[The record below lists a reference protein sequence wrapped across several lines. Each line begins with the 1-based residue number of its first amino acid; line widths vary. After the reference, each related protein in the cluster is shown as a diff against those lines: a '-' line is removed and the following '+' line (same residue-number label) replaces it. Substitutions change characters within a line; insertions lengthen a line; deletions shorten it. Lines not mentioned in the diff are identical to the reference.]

1 MTVELQAITMP
12 KWGLAMDEGMVVDW
26 HVEEGARLT
35 PGDEVLDIETTKITN
50 ALESP
55 AGGIL
60 CRRLVAEGETVPV
73 GALLGVIA
81 AGGATET
88 AEAAEVAAGTA
99 EIDAFIA
106 RFEAA
111 FAVAVAEAATETAR
125 EPEIVEAAG
134 WRLNYQRAG
143 GAGGQCAGEA
153 AGGSEAAPIVL
164 VHGFGGD
171 LNTWLFN
178 QPDLAETHTVYALD
192 LPGHGRSGKDVGA
205 GDLAALSGALGAFLD
220 VLGIGRAHL
229 VGHSLG
235 AAVALDLALGR
246 PEVAASLTLIAPA
259 GLGPEIDGT
268 FIDGFIA
275 AGRRK
280 EMKAVLQMLFADPQA
295 VGRDMVE
302 EVLRYKRLDG
312 VEAALRAIAGA
323 VFPGGR
329 QATVL
334 AGRLSELAQP
344 VQVIWGREDRIVPP
358 AQAEALPAN
367 VAVATIEGAGH
378 MPQME
383 AAAEV
388 NRLIRKI
395 AS

>member
-111 FAVAVAEAATETAR
+111 FAVAVAEAETETAR

-143 GAGGQCAGEA
+143 GN
-153 AGGSEAAPIVL
+153 EAAPIVL

-220 VLGIGRAHL
+220 ALGIGRAHL

-246 PEVAASLTLIAPA
+246 PEAAASLTLIAPA
-259 GLGPEIDGT
+259 GLGPEIDGAY
-268 FIDGFIA
+268 IDGFIA

-312 VEAALRAIAGA
+312 VEAALCAIAGA

-329 QATVL
+329 QAAVL
-334 AGRLSELAQP
+334 AGRLAELARP
-344 VQVIWGREDRIVPP
+344 VQVIWGREDRILPP
-358 AQAEALPAN
+358 AQAEGLPAT
-367 VAVATIEGAGH
+367 VAVATIENAGH

>member
-26 HVEEGARLT
+26 HVEEGARLGI
-35 PGDEVLDIETTKITN
+35 GDEVVDIETTKITN

-55 AGGIL
+55 AGGVL

-81 AGGATET
+81 AGA
-88 AEAAEVAAGTA
+88 AEAA
-99 EIDAFIA
+99 EIDAFVA
-106 RFEAA
+106 RFEAV
-111 FAVAVAEAATETAR
+111 FAVAAAATEPAS

-134 WRLNYQRAG
+134 WRLNYRRAG
-143 GAGGQCAGEA
+143 KS
-153 AGGSEAAPIVL
+153 AGGSETAPIVL

-178 QPDLAETHTVYALD
+178 QPDLAETHAVYALD

-220 VLGIGRAHL
+220 ALGIGRAHL

-235 AAVALDLALGR
+235 GAVALELALGR
-246 PEVAASLTLIAPA
+246 PEAVASLTLIASA
-259 GLGPEIDGT
+259 GLGPEINGAY
-268 FIDGFIA
+268 IDGFIA

-312 VEAALRAIAGA
+312 VEAALRGIAGA

-329 QATVL
+329 QGTVL
-334 AGRLSELAQP
+334 AERLAELAQP
-344 VQVIWGREDRIVPP
+344 VQVIRGREDRILPP
-358 AQAEALPAN
+358 AQAEGLPAK
-367 VAVATIEGAGH
+367 VAVTMIENAGH

-395 AS
+395 AG

>member
-26 HVEEGARLT
+26 HVEEGARLGI
-35 PGDEVLDIETTKITN
+35 GDEVVDIETTKITN

-55 AGGIL
+55 AGGVL

-81 AGGATET
+81 AGA
-88 AEAAEVAAGTA
+88 AEAA
-99 EIDAFIA
+99 EIDAFVA
-106 RFEAA
+106 RFEAV
-111 FAVAVAEAATETAR
+111 FAVAAAATEPAS

-134 WRLNYQRAG
+134 WRLNYRRAG
-143 GAGGQCAGEA
+143 KA
-153 AGGSEAAPIVL
+153 AGGSETAPIVL

-178 QPDLAETHTVYALD
+178 QPDLAETHAVYALD

-220 VLGIGRAHL
+220 ALGIGRAHL

-235 AAVALDLALGR
+235 GAVALDLALGR
-246 PEVAASLTLIAPA
+246 PDAAASLTLIASA
-259 GLGPEIDGT
+259 GLGPEINGAY
-268 FIDGFIA
+268 IDGFIA

-312 VEAALRAIAGA
+312 VEAALRGIAGA

-329 QATVL
+329 QGTVL
-334 AGRLSELAQP
+334 AERLSELAQP
-344 VQVIWGREDRIVPP
+344 VQVIRGREDRILPP
-358 AQAEALPAN
+358 AQTEGLPAN
-367 VAVATIEGAGH
+367 VAVTMIENAGH

-395 AS
+395 AG

>member
-26 HVEEGARLT
+26 HVEEGARLGI
-35 PGDEVLDIETTKITN
+35 GDEVVDIETTKITN

-55 AGGIL
+55 AGGVL

-81 AGGATET
+81 AGA
-88 AEAAEVAAGTA
+88 AEAA
-99 EIDAFIA
+99 EIDAFVA
-106 RFEAA
+106 RFEAV
-111 FAVAVAEAATETAR
+111 FAVAAAATEPAS

-134 WRLNYQRAG
+134 WRLNYRRAG
-143 GAGGQCAGEA
+143 KS
-153 AGGSEAAPIVL
+153 AGGSETAPIVL

-178 QPDLAETHTVYALD
+178 QPDLAETHAVYALD

-205 GDLAALSGALGAFLD
+205 GDLATLSGALGAFLD
-220 VLGIGRAHL
+220 ALGIGRAHL

-235 AAVALDLALGR
+235 GAVALELALGR
-246 PEVAASLTLIAPA
+246 PEAAASLTLIASA
-259 GLGPEIDGT
+259 GLGPEINGAY
-268 FIDGFIA
+268 IDGFIA

-312 VEAALRAIAGA
+312 VEAALRGIAGA

-329 QATVL
+329 QGTVL
-334 AGRLSELAQP
+334 AGRLAELAQP
-344 VQVIWGREDRIVPP
+344 VQVIRGREDRILPP
-358 AQAEALPAN
+358 AQAEGLPAN
-367 VAVATIEGAGH
+367 VAVTMIENAGH

-395 AS
+395 AG

>member
-26 HVEEGARLT
+26 HVEEGARLGI
-35 PGDEVLDIETTKITN
+35 GDEVVDIETTKITN

-55 AGGIL
+55 AGGVL

-81 AGGATET
+81 AGA
-88 AEAAEVAAGTA
+88 AEAA
-99 EIDAFIA
+99 EIDAFVA

-111 FAVAVAEAATETAR
+111 FAVAAAAAATEPTS

-134 WRLNYQRAG
+134 WRLNYRRAG
-143 GAGGQCAGEA
+143 KA
-153 AGGSEAAPIVL
+153 AGGSETAPIVL

-178 QPDLAETHTVYALD
+178 QPDLAETHAVYALD

-205 GDLAALSGALGAFLD
+205 GDLATLSGALGAFLD
-220 VLGIGRAHL
+220 ALGIGRAHL

-235 AAVALDLALGR
+235 GAVALELALGR
-246 PEVAASLTLIAPA
+246 PEATASLTLIASA
-259 GLGPEIDGT
+259 GLGPEINGAY
-268 FIDGFIA
+268 IDGFIA

-312 VEAALRAIAGA
+312 VEAALRGIAGA

-329 QATVL
+329 QGTVL

-344 VQVIWGREDRIVPP
+344 VQVIRGREDRILPP
-358 AQAEALPAN
+358 AQTEGLPAN
-367 VAVATIEGAGH
+367 VAVTMIENAGH

-395 AS
+395 AG

>member
-26 HVEEGARLT
+26 HVEEGARLGI
-35 PGDEVLDIETTKITN
+35 GDEVVDIETTKITN

-55 AGGIL
+55 AGGVL

-81 AGGATET
+81 AGA
-88 AEAAEVAAGTA
+88 AEAA
-99 EIDAFIA
+99 EIDAFVA
-106 RFEAA
+106 RFEAV
-111 FAVAVAEAATETAR
+111 FAVAAAATEPAS

-134 WRLNYQRAG
+134 WRLNYRRAG
-143 GAGGQCAGEA
+143 KS
-153 AGGSEAAPIVL
+153 AGGSETAPIVL

-178 QPDLAETHTVYALD
+178 QPDLAETHAVYALD

-220 VLGIGRAHL
+220 ALGIGRAHL

-235 AAVALDLALGR
+235 GAVALELALGR
-246 PEVAASLTLIAPA
+246 PEAVASLTLIASA
-259 GLGPEIDGT
+259 GLGPEINGAY
-268 FIDGFIA
+268 IDGFIA

-312 VEAALRAIAGA
+312 VEAALRGIAGA

-329 QATVL
+329 QGTVL
-334 AGRLSELAQP
+334 AERLSELAQP
-344 VQVIWGREDRIVPP
+344 VQVIRGREDRILPP
-358 AQAEALPAN
+358 AQTEGLPAN
-367 VAVATIEGAGH
+367 VAVTMIENAGH

-395 AS
+395 AG

>member
-35 PGDEVLDIETTKITN
+35 PGDEVVDIETTKITN

-81 AGGATET
+81 AGA
-88 AEAAEVAAGTA
+88 AEAAEIAAGTA
-99 EIDAFIA
+99 EIEAFIA

-111 FAVAVAEAATETAR
+111 FAVAAAEAATETASA
-125 EPEIVEAAG
+125 PEIVEAAG

-143 GAGGQCAGEA
+143 GGAGGSEAGAA
-153 AGGSEAAPIVL
+153 AGGSETAPIVL

-178 QPDLAETHTVYALD
+178 QPDLAETHAVYALD

-220 VLGIGRAHL
+220 ALGIGRAHL

-246 PEVAASLTLIAPA
+246 PEAVASLTLIAPA
-259 GLGPEIDGT
+259 GLGPEIDMAY
-268 FIDGFIA
+268 IDGFIA

-280 EMKAVLQMLFADPQA
+280 EMKAVLQMLFADPET

-329 QATVL
+329 QGTVL
-334 AGRLSELAQP
+334 AGRLAELAQP
-344 VQVIWGREDRIVPP
+344 VQVIRGREDRILPP
-358 AQAEALPAN
+358 AQAEALPAK
-367 VAVATIEGAGH
+367 VAVVTIEGAGH

-395 AS
+395 AG

>member
-26 HVEEGARLT
+26 HVEEGARLG
-35 PGDEVLDIETTKITN
+35 PGDEIVDIETTKITN

-55 AGGIL
+55 ADGIL

-81 AGGATET
+81 AGAAET
-88 AEAAEVAAGTA
+88 AEAAEV
-99 EIDAFIA
+99 DAFIA

-111 FAVAVAEAATETAR
+111 FAVAVTEAATETASA
-125 EPEIVEAAG
+125 PEIVEAAG

-143 GAGGQCAGEA
+143 GNAGEA
-153 AGGSEAAPIVL
+153 AGGSETAPIVL

-178 QPDLAETHTVYALD
+178 QPDLAETHAVYALD

-205 GDLAALSGALGAFLD
+205 GDLAALSGAIGAFLD
-220 VLGIGRAHL
+220 ALGIGRAHL

-246 PEVAASLTLIAPA
+246 PEAAASLTLIAPA
-259 GLGPEIDGT
+259 GLGPEIDMA

-280 EMKAVLQMLFADPQA
+280 EMKAVLQMLFADPET

-329 QATVL
+329 QGTVL
-334 AGRLSELAQP
+334 AGRLAELAQP
-344 VQVIWGREDRIVPP
+344 VQVIRGREDRILPA
-358 AQAEALPAN
+358 AQAEALPAK
-367 VAVATIEGAGH
+367 VAVVTIEGAGH

-395 AS
+395 AG

>member
-26 HVEEGARLT
+26 HVEEGARLGI
-35 PGDEVLDIETTKITN
+35 GDAVVDIETTKITN

-81 AGGATET
+81 AGA
-88 AEAAEVAAGTA
+88 AEAAEIAAGTA

-111 FAVAVAEAATETAR
+111 FAVAAAEAATETASA
-125 EPEIVEAAG
+125 PEIVEAAG

-143 GAGGQCAGEA
+143 EG
-153 AGGSEAAPIVL
+153 AGGSETAPIVL

-178 QPDLAETHTVYALD
+178 QPDLAETHAVYALD

-220 VLGIGRAHL
+220 ALGIGRAHL
-229 VGHSLG
+229 CGHSLG

-246 PEVAASLTLIAPA
+246 PAAVASLTLIAPV
-259 GLGPEIDGT
+259 GLGPEINMA

-280 EMKAVLQMLFADPQA
+280 EMKAVLQMLFADPQT

-312 VEAALRAIAGA
+312 VEAALRGIAGA

-329 QATVL
+329 QGTVL
-334 AGRLSELAQP
+334 AERLSELAQP
-344 VQVIWGREDRIVPP
+344 VQVIRGREDRILPP
-358 AQAEALPAN
+358 AQAEGLPAN
-367 VAVATIEGAGH
+367 VAVTMIENAGH

-395 AS
+395 AG

>member
-26 HVEEGARLT
+26 HVEEGARLGI
-35 PGDEVLDIETTKITN
+35 GDAVVDIETTKITN

-55 AGGIL
+55 AGGVL

-81 AGGATET
+81 AGA
-88 AEAAEVAAGTA
+88 AEAA
-99 EIDAFIA
+99 EIDAFVA
-106 RFEAA
+106 RFEAD
-111 FAVAVAEAATETAR
+111 FAVAAAATEPAS

-134 WRLNYQRAG
+134 WRLNYRCVG
-143 GAGGQCAGEA
+143 KSA
-153 AGGSEAAPIVL
+153 AGGETAPIVL

-178 QPDLAETHTVYALD
+178 QTDLAETHAVYALD

-220 VLGIGRAHL
+220 ALGIGRAHL

-235 AAVALDLALGR
+235 GAVALELALGR
-246 PEVAASLTLIAPA
+246 PEAAASLTLIASA
-259 GLGPEIDGT
+259 GLGPEINRAY
-268 FIDGFIA
+268 IDGFIA

-312 VEAALRAIAGA
+312 VEAALRGIAGA

-329 QATVL
+329 QGTVL
-334 AGRLSELAQP
+334 AERLSELAQP
-344 VQVIWGREDRIVPP
+344 VQVIRGREDRILPP
-358 AQAEALPAN
+358 AQTEGLPAN
-367 VAVATIEGAGH
+367 VAVTMIENAGH

-395 AS
+395 AG

>member
-1 MTVELQAITMP
+1 MTGELRAITMP

-26 HVEEGARLT
+26 HVEEGARVT
-35 PGDEVLDIETTKITN
+35 PGDEVVDIETTKITN

-81 AGGATET
+81 AGA
-88 AEAAEVAAGTA
+88 AEAAEI
-99 EIDAFIA
+99 EAFIA

-111 FAVAVAEAATETAR
+111 FAVAAAEAATETAS

-143 GAGGQCAGEA
+143 GNAGES
-153 AGGSEAAPIVL
+153 AGSSATAPIVL

-178 QPDLAETHTVYALD
+178 QPDLAETHAVYALD
-192 LPGHGRSGKDVGA
+192 LPGHGRSGKDVGT
-205 GDLAALSGALGAFLD
+205 GDLAVLSEALGAFLD
-220 VLGIGRAHL
+220 ALGIGRAHL
-229 VGHSLG
+229 CGHSLG

-246 PEVAASLTLIAPA
+246 PEAAASLTLIAPA
-259 GLGPEIDGT
+259 GLGPEINGAY
-268 FIDGFIA
+268 IDGFIA

-312 VEAALRAIAGA
+312 VEAALRGIAGA

-329 QATVL
+329 QGTVL
-334 AGRLSELAQP
+334 AERLSELAQP
-344 VQVIWGREDRIVPP
+344 VQVIRGREDRIIPP
-358 AQAEALPAN
+358 AQAEGLPAK
-367 VAVATIEGAGH
+367 VAVATIENAGH
-378 MPQME
+378 MLQME

-395 AS
+395 AG

>member
-1 MTVELQAITMP
+1 MTAELHAITMP

-26 HVEEGARLT
+26 HVEEGARLGI
-35 PGDEVLDIETTKITN
+35 GDEVVDIETTKITN

-55 AGGIL
+55 AGGVL

-81 AGGATET
+81 AGA
-88 AEAAEVAAGTA
+88 AEAA
-99 EIDAFIA
+99 EIDAFVA

-111 FAVAVAEAATETAR
+111 FAVAAAAAATEPTS

-134 WRLNYQRAG
+134 WRLNYRRAG
-143 GAGGQCAGEA
+143 KA
-153 AGGSEAAPIVL
+153 AGGSETAPIVL

-220 VLGIGRAHL
+220 ALGIGRAHL

-235 AAVALDLALGR
+235 GAVALELALGR
-246 PEVAASLTLIAPA
+246 PEATASLTLIASA
-259 GLGPEIDGT
+259 GLGPEINGAY
-268 FIDGFIA
+268 IDGFIA

-312 VEAALRAIAGA
+312 VEAALRGIAGA

-329 QATVL
+329 QGTVL
-334 AGRLSELAQP
+334 AGRLAELAQP
-344 VQVIWGREDRIVPP
+344 VQVIRGREDRILPP
-358 AQAEALPAN
+358 AQAEGLPAN
-367 VAVATIEGAGH
+367 VAVTMIENAGH

-395 AS
+395 AG

>member
-81 AGGATET
+81 AG
-88 AEAAEVAAGTA
+88 AAEPA
-99 EIDAFIA
+99 EIETFIA

-143 GAGGQCAGEA
+143 GN
-153 AGGSEAAPIVL
+153 EAAPIVL

-205 GDLAALSGALGAFLD
+205 GDLGALSGALGAFLD
-220 VLGIGRAHL
+220 ALGIGRAHL
-229 VGHSLG
+229 CGHSLG

-259 GLGPEIDGT
+259 GLGPEIDGAY
-268 FIDGFIA
+268 IDGFIA

-312 VEAALRAIAGA
+312 VEAALRAVAGA

-329 QATVL
+329 QATML
-334 AGRLSELAQP
+334 AGRLAELAQP

-358 AQAEALPAN
+358 AQAEALPAT
-367 VAVATIEGAGH
+367 VAVATIENAGH

-395 AS
+395 AN

>member
-26 HVEEGARLT
+26 HVEEGARLG
-35 PGDEVLDIETTKITN
+35 PGDEIVDIETTKITN

-60 CRRLVAEGETVPV
+60 CRRLVAEGQTVPV

-81 AGGATET
+81 AGAT
-88 AEAAEVAAGTA
+88 EAAEIDAGTA

-111 FAVAVAEAATETAR
+111 FAVAVAEAATETASA
-125 EPEIVEAAG
+125 PEIVEAAG
-134 WRLNYQRAG
+134 WRLNYLRAG
-143 GAGGQCAGEA
+143 DGAGEA
-153 AGGSEAAPIVL
+153 AGASETAPIVL

-178 QPDLAETHTVYALD
+178 QPDLAETHAVYALD

-205 GDLAALSGALGAFLD
+205 GGLAALSGALGAFLD
-220 VLGIGRAHL
+220 ALGIGRAHL

-246 PEVAASLTLIAPA
+246 PAAAASLTLIAPA
-259 GLGPEIDGT
+259 GLGPEIDGAY
-268 FIDGFIA
+268 IDGFIA

-280 EMKAVLQMLFADPQA
+280 DMKAVLQMLFADPQT

-302 EVLRYKRLDG
+302 EVLKYKRLDG
-312 VEAALRAIAGA
+312 VEAALRGIAGA

-329 QATVL
+329 QRTVL
-334 AGRLSELAQP
+334 AERLSELAQP
-344 VQVIWGREDRIVPP
+344 VQVIWGREDRILPP
-358 AQAEALPAN
+358 AQAEGLPAN
-367 VAVATIEGAGH
+367 VAVATIAGAGH

-395 AS
+395 AG

>member
-35 PGDEVLDIETTKITN
+35 PGDEVVDIETTKITN

-81 AGGATET
+81 AGGAAET

-143 GAGGQCAGEA
+143 GN
-153 AGGSEAAPIVL
+153 EAAPIVL

-205 GDLAALSGALGAFLD
+205 GDLAALSGVLGAFLD
-220 VLGIGRAHL
+220 ALGIARAHL

-246 PEVAASLTLIAPA
+246 PEAAASLTLIAPA
-259 GLGPEIDGT
+259 GLGPEIDGAY
-268 FIDGFIA
+268 IDGFIA

-280 EMKAVLQMLFADPQA
+280 EMKAVLQRLFADPET

-312 VEAALRAIAGA
+312 VAAALRAIAGA
-323 VFPGGR
+323 AFPGGR
-329 QATVL
+329 QGTVL
-334 AGRLSELAQP
+334 AGRLAELAQP
-344 VQVIWGREDRIVPP
+344 VQVIWGREDRILPP
-358 AQAEALPAN
+358 AQAEGLSDN
-367 VAVATIEGAGH
+367 VAVTLIENAGH

-383 AAAEV
+383 AATEV

-395 AS
+395 AV

>member
-26 HVEEGARLT
+26 HVEEGARLGI
-35 PGDEVLDIETTKITN
+35 GDEVVDIETTKITN

-55 AGGIL
+55 AGGVL

-81 AGGATET
+81 AGA
-88 AEAAEVAAGTA
+88 AEAA
-99 EIDAFIA
+99 EIDAFVA
-106 RFEAA
+106 RFEAV
-111 FAVAVAEAATETAR
+111 FAVAAAATEPAS

-134 WRLNYQRAG
+134 WRLNYRRAG
-143 GAGGQCAGEA
+143 KS
-153 AGGSEAAPIVL
+153 AGGSETAPIVL

-178 QPDLAETHTVYALD
+178 QTDLAETHAVYALD

-205 GDLAALSGALGAFLD
+205 GDLATLSGALGAFLD
-220 VLGIGRAHL
+220 ALGIGRAHL

-235 AAVALDLALGR
+235 GAVALELALGR
-246 PEVAASLTLIAPA
+246 PEAAASLTLIASA
-259 GLGPEIDGT
+259 GLGPEINGAY
-268 FIDGFIA
+268 IDGFIA

-312 VEAALRAIAGA
+312 VEAALRGIAGA

-329 QATVL
+329 QGTVL

-344 VQVIWGREDRIVPP
+344 VQVIRGREDRILPP
-358 AQAEALPAN
+358 AQTEGLPAN
-367 VAVATIEGAGH
+367 VAVTMIENAGH

-395 AS
+395 AG

>member
-26 HVEEGARLT
+26 HVEEGARLGI
-35 PGDEVLDIETTKITN
+35 GDEVVDIETTKITN

-55 AGGIL
+55 AGGVL

-81 AGGATET
+81 AGA
-88 AEAAEVAAGTA
+88 AEAA
-99 EIDAFIA
+99 EIDAFVA
-106 RFEAA
+106 RFEAV
-111 FAVAVAEAATETAR
+111 FAVAAAATEPAS

-134 WRLNYQRAG
+134 WRLNYRRAG
-143 GAGGQCAGEA
+143 KS
-153 AGGSEAAPIVL
+153 AGGSETAPIVL

-178 QPDLAETHTVYALD
+178 QTDLAETHAVYALD

-205 GDLAALSGALGAFLD
+205 GDLATLSGALGAFLD
-220 VLGIGRAHL
+220 ALGIGRAHL

-235 AAVALDLALGR
+235 GAVALELALGR
-246 PEVAASLTLIAPA
+246 PEAAASLTLIASA
-259 GLGPEIDGT
+259 GLGPEINGAY
-268 FIDGFIA
+268 IDGFIA

-312 VEAALRAIAGA
+312 VEAALRGIAGA

-329 QATVL
+329 QGTVL

-344 VQVIWGREDRIVPP
+344 VQVIRGREDRILPP
-358 AQAEALPAN
+358 AQAEGLPAN
-367 VAVATIEGAGH
+367 VAVTMIENAGH

-395 AS
+395 AG

>member
-26 HVEEGARLT
+26 HVEEGARLGI
-35 PGDEVLDIETTKITN
+35 GDEVVDIETTKITN

-55 AGGIL
+55 AGGVL

-81 AGGATET
+81 AGA
-88 AEAAEVAAGTA
+88 AEAA
-99 EIDAFIA
+99 EIDAFVA
-106 RFEAA
+106 RFEAV
-111 FAVAVAEAATETAR
+111 FAVAAAATEPAS

-134 WRLNYQRAG
+134 WRLNYRRAG
-143 GAGGQCAGEA
+143 KS
-153 AGGSEAAPIVL
+153 AGGSETAPIVL

-178 QPDLAETHTVYALD
+178 QPDLAETHAVYALD

-220 VLGIGRAHL
+220 ALGIGRAHL

-235 AAVALDLALGR
+235 GAVALELALGR
-246 PEVAASLTLIAPA
+246 PEAAASLTLIASA
-259 GLGPEIDGT
+259 GLGPEINGAY
-268 FIDGFIA
+268 IDGFIA

-312 VEAALRAIAGA
+312 VEAALRGIAGA

-329 QATVL
+329 QGTVL
-334 AGRLSELAQP
+334 AGRLAELAQP
-344 VQVIWGREDRIVPP
+344 VQVIRGREDRILPP
-358 AQAEALPAN
+358 AQAEGLPAN
-367 VAVATIEGAGH
+367 VAVTMIENAGH

-383 AAAEV
+383 AAGEV

-395 AS
+395 AG